1 MSEVIMQYQGEGE
14 DMHDLKRVGE
24 LVIDTRYELINSD
37 KPAEERGYT
46 LMTLGEIAGVIEM
59 AEAVKEVLKA

>member
-1 MSEVIMQYQGEGE
+1 MKLTE
-14 DMHDLKRVGE
+14 DSIDFNTVRLIRDL
-24 LVIDTRYELINSD
+24 INTRYELIDND
-37 KPAEERGYT
+37 KPAQERGYT

>member
-1 MSEVIMQYQGEGE
+1 MKIDDACIDHNTVRLIR
-14 DMHDLKRVGE
+14 DL
-24 LVIDTRYELINSD
+24 IDTRYELINSD

-59 AEAVKEVLKA
+59 AEAVKEVLRA

>member
-1 MSEVIMQYQGEGE
+1 MKIDESCINNNTVRLIR
-14 DMHDLKRVGE
+14 DL
-24 LVIDTRYELINSD
+24 IDTRYELINSD

-59 AEAVKEVLKA
+59 AEAIKEVLRA